1 MLQLQFM
8 LYMIIT
14 LIGLS
19 LVNVMTG
26 VGWYALVSDAARA
39 AIFIRCDRRESKETS
54 EDVITP
60 TYRDCAVNHEN

>member
-1 MLQLQFM
+1 MIHVQQNKFVMLQLQFM

-26 VGWYALVSDAARA
+26 VGCYALGGTYS
-39 AIFIRCDRRESKETS
+39 TS
-54 EDVITP
+54 NKSCRGISVL
-60 TYRDCAVNHEN
+60 NFGQQ